1 MDEIPA
7 FIHSMHMDL
16 LEGEAAMATMS
27 DGDDENMLIN
37 EDLVDDDEQSNDERT
52 EAPPPSFELRLYR
65 ALEDF
70 ENYQGTFAFS
80 STYSA
85 VPNPGL
91 KVKGLDGSCLR
102 LPVSTEDAVKLSE
115 LGKLSPFG
123 KGEQT
128 IIDPTVRSSRQL
140 DPSELEFENPRFTD
154 WLQGPVLSE
163 IGTALG
169 IGTEMRSKL
178 NLYKLLVYEKGD
190 HFKTHRDT
198 PKEDGMI
205 GTVVVILP
213 SVFEGGIVKLS
224 HAGQEMSFDFARDC
238 NYSFGV
244 AAWYSDVEH
253 AVEEVTGGY
262 RVALVYNLTV
272 EGGSLSASGTAVRLG
287 LLELLEELKEREDP
301 VAYSL
306 ENKYSLAQ
314 RRLGFKGKDRY
325 VISNLIA
332 GMNKVGGI
340 SMCCGDVQIKLSE
353 DEEEMDENYENEDE
367 DEAPN
372 FNRTRGVNAHVEII
386 LTGIEHIAGTYRHFG
401 SGQIP
406 WLTKLYSLGPS
417 LDEIESINQEEEYT
431 GNEGTLIHTWYKTS
445 CIILWPTSEAESI
458 VQQIKE
464 PLLQW
469 DTVLNIVS
477 PKSPPLTTAGEG
489 DPLLVIKLLA
499 FLERCIC
506 FPPPDDKIQRAG
518 ELLYS
523 MFQSVGKDDIE
534 MIEKSSL
541 FEYANLVA
549 PWRPVGRGVEP
560 VPNPSKEGLL
570 RLLKL
575 KALFPKNLPIS
586 FDPTV
591 KKILGLRYV
600 VLSPSVLC
608 KLLETYQDTPQEEVI
623 ELFESTF
630 TGHPNVNLLED
641 LYKKV
646 ENGYPNGSPVHALLN
661 SIPHH
666 TFHEFIIAGLRQRFA
681 LYYAETEDFRF
692 RLDQSGFSN
701 DYHPMGYSVSNTE
714 ATSSSIWQGIDPS
727 INRITNYLRFLDEQA
742 EPHRSRLIT
751 LFTDAILIPLEKMVS
766 VSDDEMQRWRRYLS
780 INVQVV
786 EKFLR
791 KPSLTVLPCSAIIR
805 ENMVEAIIKYFP
817 CDKPEPAS
825 YFLPSWTSP
834 RCPTGGCEICG
845 PINQFLQSNTE
856 HHYHVQVSEEESDH
870 YRRLDFE
877 LSNYPNPQATRL
889 YEYRSEINV
898 RYHDGYALSPAN
910 FTIIKLA
917 EERYRKTKR
926 QYDATI
932 KARKDMLKLIQEP
945 FNQFGKIAREVGDS
959 FSPSVESEGST
970 GNNTTGEQAA
980 QMALADGFG
989 WPIGGDYE
997 DDDDDSDEESFL

>member
-27 DGDDENMLIN
+27 DIDDEDMLIN
-37 EDLVDDDEQSNDERT
+37 EDLVDDDEQSSDERT

-102 LPVSTEDAVKLSE
+102 LPVSTEDAAKLSE
-115 LGKLSPFG
+115 LGRLSPFG

-224 HAGQEMSFDFARDC
+224 HAGQETSFDFARDC
-238 NYSFGV
+238 DYSFGV

-272 EGGSLSASGTAVRLG
+272 EGGSLSASGTAVRSG

-386 LTGIEHIAGTYRHFG
+386 LTGIEHIA
-401 SGQIP
+401 
-406 WLTKLYSLGPS
+406 
-417 LDEIESINQEEEYT
+417 DEIESINQEEEYT

-477 PKSPPLTTAGEG
+477 PKSPSHTTPREG
-489 DPLLVIKLLA
+489 DPLLIIKLLA

-506 FPPPDDKIQRAG
+506 FPPPDDKIRRAG
-518 ELLYS
+518 ELLYN

-608 KLLETYQDTPQEEVI
+608 KLLETYQDSPQEEVI
-623 ELFESTF
+623 ELFKSTF

-646 ENGYPNGSPVHALLN
+646 ENGYPNGSQVHALLN
-661 SIPHH
+661 K
-666 TFHEFIIAGLRQRFA
+666 
-681 LYYAETEDFRF
+681 
-692 RLDQSGFSN
+692 
-701 DYHPMGYSVSNTE
+701 
-714 ATSSSIWQGIDPS
+714 ATPSSIWQGIDPS

-751 LFTDAILIPLEKMVS
+751 LFTKAILIPIEKMVPI
-766 VSDDEMQRWRRYLS
+766 SDDEMQRWRRYLS

-932 KARKDMLKLIQEP
+932 KARKDMLKLIHEP
-945 FNQFGKIAREVGDS
+945 FNQFGKTAREVGDS

-970 GNNTTGEQAA
+970 GSSTTGEQGA
-980 QMALADGFG
+980 QTTLTDGFG